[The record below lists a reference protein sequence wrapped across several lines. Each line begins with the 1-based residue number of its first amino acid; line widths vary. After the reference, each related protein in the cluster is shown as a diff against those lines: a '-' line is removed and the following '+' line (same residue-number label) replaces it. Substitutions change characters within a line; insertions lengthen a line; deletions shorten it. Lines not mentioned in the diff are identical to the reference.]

1 MQLDL
6 AGKGVLITGAS
17 TGIGAALA
25 KAFAAEGALVA
36 AHYNSSEAQARE
48 VENAITAKGGKVTLI
63 RGDLG
68 KQGEARRVVEEAA
81 KALGRLDVLVNN
93 AGSLIQRKPFLE
105 LDRELYDQV
114 LNLNVAAVIE
124 GTQAAVP
131 HLEKQGGGA
140 IVNLGSIAG
149 NNGGA
154 PGSGIYAAAKAAI
167 HNLTRHMATD
177 LAPRNIRANAIAPGV
192 IVTPFHDA
200 TPPERLEL
208 MRKATQLGRLGTAEE
223 CVGPVLFL
231 ASNAMSSYV
240 TGQIIHINGGQLM
253 PA

>member
-6 AGKGVLITGAS
+6 AGKGVLVTGAS
-17 TGIGAALA
+17 TGIGAAVA

-36 AHYNSSEAQARE
+36 AHYNSSEAEARA
-48 VENAITAKGGKVTLI
+48 VESAIKATGGKVWLI

-68 KQGEARRVVEEAA
+68 KEGEAKRVIEEAV
-81 KALGRLDVLVNN
+81 KLLGRLDVLVNN
-93 AGSLIQRKPFLE
+93 AGSLIARKPFLE
-105 LDRELYDQV
+105 LDRDLYDKV

-124 GTQAAVP
+124 GTQAAIP

-154 PGSGIYAAAKAAI
+154 PGSAIYAAAKSAI

-177 LAPRNIRANAIAPGV
+177 LGAKNIRANAIAPGV
-192 IVTPFHDA
+192 ITTPFHA
-200 TPPERLEL
+200 STPPERLEFV
-208 MRKATQLGRLGTAEE
+208 RQSTVLGRLGTAEE
-223 CVGPVLFL
+223 CAGAVLFL
-231 ASNAMSSYV
+231 ASDAAAGYI
-240 TGQIIHINGGQLM
+240 TGQILHINGGQLM
-253 PA
+253 P